1 MGKWGKQ
8 SIKKHQVLLWPILLQ
23 TKKALMLLF
32 LSFLLCFCR
41 WQAGS
46 QSSLSG
52 RAIVTEQKPLN
63 TLRTE
68 FFSLFIYLWTLWGRG
83 FRWFIFQS
91 TKQLHWA
98 PTRVFPFNNNH
109 RRGQSGRGAQRV
121 KCPLVQKAD
130 VRSWPTSLSS
140 LNPRPLQ
147 DDFVASP
154 LKHCCNFHSH
164 YNFPPAR
171 GAPRCFSSQDSPASS
186 LRIPEIPRDLTPSGK
201 SGYSISTW
209 CAILWAGPDAQSIPI
224 HPHPAPPPGPTPAPL
239 HPLEA
244 TQSTLQVPTMPC
256 VPSWETKIALK
267 RPHPYDLPWPAE
279 CSESDTETY

>member
-1 MGKWGKQ
+1 MTNFLTDEE
-8 SIKKHQVLLWPILLQ
+8 SPRAPVSFLSS
-23 TKKALMLLF
+23 LF
-32 LSFLLCFCR
+32 LQVTDCITVIFVSLLP
-41 WQAGS
+41 
-46 QSSLSG
+46 G

-68 FFSLFIYLWTLWGRG
+68 SFSLFIYLWTLWGRG

-91 TKQLHWA
+91 QKQLHWA
-98 PTRVFPFNNNH
+98 PTRIFPFNNNH
-109 RRGQSGRGAQRV
+109 HRGQSGRGAQRV

-140 LNPRPLQ
+140 LNPCPLQ
-147 DDFVASP
+147 DDFAASP

-164 YNFPPAR
+164 YNFPLAR
-171 GAPRCFSSQDSPASS
+171 GAPRCFSSQDSPTSP

-209 CAILWAGPDAQSIPI
+209 CAVLWAAPDAQSIPI
-224 HPHPAPPPGPTPAPL
+224 HLHPAPPSGPTPTPL

-244 TQSTLQVPTMPC
+244 TKSTLQVPTMPC
-256 VPSWETKIALK
+256 VPSWETL
-267 RPHPYDLPWPAE
+267 H
-279 CSESDTETY
+279 S